1 MIEVRFFIS
10 GFTRVKAHPKSW
22 IGVIG
27 AGALCTVAMEQS
39 VMLGFPDRVVEE
51 PNLPHLL
58 TKHQKP
64 PKPHLT
70 IHTHTSTSPLRHNRA
85 TIWRETSFFKTLSV
99 SALKKFFWIS
109 IFAFSKMQFSS
120 CVDAFFSLGTPIRK
134 LRFVSG
140 ERRRGQNGKKLLL
153 IFAKRIQKSILE
165 NGENVQ
171 NWRKIGF
178 KRSKH

>member
-22 IGVIG
+22 IGVIWSRCFVHSRNG
-27 AGALCTVAMEQS
+27 AVGYARLPRPSGGRT
-39 VMLGFPDRVVEE
+39 E
-51 PNLPHLL
+51 PSPPA
-58 TKHQKP
+58 HQASKTTETP
-64 PKPHLT
+64 SNN
-70 IHTHTSTSPLRHNRA
+70 THTSTSPLRHNRA

-153 IFAKRIQKSILE
+153 IFAKRIQKSILG